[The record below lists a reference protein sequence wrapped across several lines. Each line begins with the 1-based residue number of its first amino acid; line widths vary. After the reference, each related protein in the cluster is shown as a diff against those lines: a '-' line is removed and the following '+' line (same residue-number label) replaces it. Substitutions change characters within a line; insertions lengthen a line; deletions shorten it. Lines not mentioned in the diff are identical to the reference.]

1 MKISLNWLATHI
13 SPLPYEPEHIADM
26 LTSIGLEVEGLEH
39 TESLPGGLKGV
50 VIGEVLTCE
59 RHPNADKLSV
69 TTVEVGQAEPL
80 NIVCGAP
87 NVAVGQ
93 KVPVATVGT
102 TLYPIEGEP
111 FTLKKGKIRG
121 EVSEGMICAEDE
133 LGIGSDHSG
142 IMVLPAEV
150 PAGTPASDFF
160 EIETDVVFEIGL
172 TPNRSD
178 ATSHLGVARD
188 LAAYLTIQHGY
199 SGPIPGVGEAPLQF
213 ANSGDPIQVEV
224 LAPKACPRYAGLTI
238 RGVKIGESPEWL
250 KNRLRAVGIKPK
262 NNVVDVTNYILHD
275 LGQPLHAFDAAH
287 LADRTIKVTT
297 LESGT
302 PFVALDEVE
311 RLLDEDDLMI
321 CDGRLNAHCIAGVF
335 GGLGSGVSDST
346 TEVFLE
352 SAHFCA
358 SYVRKSSMRHQLRTD
373 AAKVFE
379 KGSDPAMV
387 VPALMK
393 AATLITELA
402 GGEIVSDIID
412 IYPEPINPVEVNLRY
427 AKVERLIGADLTESV
442 INEVLR
448 SLDIPI
454 VRTTDEGVVVA
465 VPTSRADVTREVDVI
480 EEIVRIYGFDRI
492 PSPEGI
498 RFAHSVTSYPAPHQ
512 VRHGIAEQ
520 LAGNGFREMMALSL
534 SQSSYYHQGPLA
546 RQEEALV
553 GIHNTSNVKMD
564 IMRPDLLMSAL
575 EAVRYNQ
582 NRQQP
587 DVRLFEFGY
596 VYCVEDGVV
605 QEQEQLSLTLT
616 GTRDP
621 ENWTGSSG
629 GEVSFFTLKGFVGL
643 VLARL
648 GVQGFQVTELSEAP
662 EFLFG
667 LEYHRGPNT
676 LVRFGRVRP
685 ELTKE
690 MDIRKDV
697 YFAAFNWEA
706 VVKAGAKA
714 EISVSEPGRF
724 PGVERDL
731 ALVVGR
737 QVAFSDMERI
747 ARKTDKKILQEVRL
761 VNVYENEEQLGADRR
776 SCALR
781 FSFSHPD
788 RTLSDKEVDK
798 IMNSLMKH
806 YETQLQAVI
815 RR

>member
-80 NIVCGAP
+80 HIVCGAP

-199 SGPIPGVGEAPLQF
+199 SGPIPGVGEAPLQL

-335 GGLGSGVSDST
+335 GGLGPGVSDST

-412 IYPEPINPVEVNLRY
+412 IYPEPINPVEVNLMP
-427 AKVERLIGADLTESV
+427 KWS
-442 INEVLR
+442 
-448 SLDIPI
+448 
-454 VRTTDEGVVVA
+454 
-465 VPTSRADVTREVDVI
+465 
-480 EEIVRIYGFDRI
+480 
-492 PSPEGI
+492 
-498 RFAHSVTSYPAPHQ
+498 
-512 VRHGIAEQ
+512 
-520 LAGNGFREMMALSL
+520 
-534 SQSSYYHQGPLA
+534 
-546 RQEEALV
+546 
-553 GIHNTSNVKMD
+553 
-564 IMRPDLLMSAL
+564 
-575 EAVRYNQ
+575 
-582 NRQQP
+582 
-587 DVRLFEFGY
+587 
-596 VYCVEDGVV
+596 
-605 QEQEQLSLTLT
+605 
-616 GTRDP
+616 
-621 ENWTGSSG
+621 GSS
-629 GEVSFFTLKGFVGL
+629 
-643 VLARL
+643 VL
-648 GVQGFQVTELSEAP
+648 T
-662 EFLFG
+662 
-667 LEYHRGPNT
+667 
-676 LVRFGRVRP
+676 
-685 ELTKE
+685 
-690 MDIRKDV
+690 
-697 YFAAFNWEA
+697 
-706 VVKAGAKA
+706 
-714 EISVSEPGRF
+714 
-724 PGVERDL
+724 
-731 ALVVGR
+731 
-737 QVAFSDMERI
+737 
-747 ARKTDKKILQEVRL
+747 
-761 VNVYENEEQLGADRR
+761 
-776 SCALR
+776 
-781 FSFSHPD
+781 
-788 RTLSDKEVDK
+788 
-798 IMNSLMKH
+798 
-806 YETQLQAVI
+806 
-815 RR
+815 